1 MYSWDMEKVIIAFR
15 ELKPGQIL
23 ICHDLEYLKIGRR
36 DHVIDGI
43 PPDILYLDGKK
54 HILTII
60 YHTVYNKRLSYLMK
74 LAWFYIPASDKL
86 DTQGAMA
93 LLYNMK
99 KQRRKK
105 RR

>member
-15 ELKPGQIL
+15 GLKPGQIL
-23 ICHDLEYLKIGRR
+23 ICHGLDENFSLGRR
-36 DHVIDGI
+36 DHEIQGP

-60 YHTVYNKRLSYLMK
+60 YHTVYRKRLSYLMK

-86 DTQGAMA
+86 NTNGAMA
-93 LLYNMK
+93 LFYNT

-105 RR
+105 NE